1 MALMYN
7 TLKTDQVS
15 LNRSIE
21 IDKDESKNLTNT
33 VEQLKLKLN
42 EVLKDEKASLEKL
55 ELLNEDLAGL

>member
-1 MALMYN
+1 MYN